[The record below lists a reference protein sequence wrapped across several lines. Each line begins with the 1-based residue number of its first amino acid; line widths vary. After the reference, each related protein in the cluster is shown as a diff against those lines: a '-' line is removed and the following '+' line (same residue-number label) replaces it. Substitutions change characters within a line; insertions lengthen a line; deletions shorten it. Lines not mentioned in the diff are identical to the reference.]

1 MPIGSVYFIA
11 SCNCML
17 TICINIYTTTLQMKK
32 TNFIKLTKVML
43 QKDIANKLKCHPAQV
58 SQWKHG
64 YAPIPAKYIKKLEK
78 LCEAATRRG

>member
-1 MPIGSVYFIA
+1 
-11 SCNCML
+11 
-17 TICINIYTTTLQMKK
+17 
-32 TNFIKLTKVML
+32 ML